1 MYWFRVRVCHT
12 HGGRARSSQLLS
24 GLLPATAEWVQDHW
38 SGWKWG
44 WMREMVPVFTYY
56 RCASE
61 SVMKH
66 VEIPLDEVWS
76 QLNSSTVDES
86 GLGDLY
92 LLTASTACFATAVRL
107 FGNWLTGRFYEK
119 NDRRGQTL

>member
-1 MYWFRVRVCHT
+1 
-12 HGGRARSSQLLS
+12 
-24 GLLPATAEWVQDHW
+24 
-38 SGWKWG
+38 
-44 WMREMVPVFTYY
+44 
-56 RCASE
+56 
-61 SVMKH
+61 MKH
-66 VEIPLDEVWS
+66 VEMPLDEVWS